1 MEVFLLFSVV
11 LIGGAWLI
19 RHFTDP
25 ARLDRKRLE
34 NLRNLMDEDK
44 GDDA

>member
-11 LIGGAWLI
+11 VIGGAWLI

-25 ARLDRKRLE
+25 ARLDRERLRK
-34 NLRNLMDEDK
+34 LRDLMDDDKDEDV
-44 GDDA
+44 